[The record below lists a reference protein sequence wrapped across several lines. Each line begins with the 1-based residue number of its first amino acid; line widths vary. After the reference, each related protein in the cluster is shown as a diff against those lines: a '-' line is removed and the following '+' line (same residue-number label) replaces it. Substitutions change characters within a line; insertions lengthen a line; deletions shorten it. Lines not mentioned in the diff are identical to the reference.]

1 VSAIDPVRLRA
12 LQRALSHLAAAL
24 AQLAPS
30 DDQIIAGHIR
40 DAYALLDM
48 ALEGINDETGGE

>member
-1 VSAIDPVRLRA
+1 VIDPVRLRA
-12 LQRALSHLAAAL
+12 LRCALSHLAAAR
-24 AQLAPS
+24 AQWAPS